1 MSFLSITIRWTFFQS
16 FLPKKSFGRFAQSY
30 LVIFKELLSY
40 RSTPL
45 KVKPSLSLDLFL
57 KSKAA
62 HKELSPTHCQAF
74 FSTFLT
80 FFKKVFQAGNSHTFI
95 FELPPKSF
103 VEPYSTSLYRWKGR
117 LLSLSWY
124 HLSTF
129 FWKKFYFFINFLLF
143 TNLHTFTSIWNFLF
157 LSFFYKV

>member
-40 RSTPL
+40 RPTPL

-74 FSTFLT
+74 SSTFLT
-80 FFKKVFQAGNSHTFI
+80 FFLKSRKNFFKIIPDCPLLHLKKASRYRHIRASCQHIFI
-95 FELPPKSF
+95 LK
-103 VEPYSTSLYRWKGR
+103 L
-117 LLSLSWY
+117 
-124 HLSTF
+124 TF
-129 FWKKFYFFINFLLF
+129 F
-143 TNLHTFTSIWNFLF
+143 
-157 LSFFYKV
+157 

>member
-16 FLPKKSFGRFAQSY
+16 CLPKKSFGWFAQSY

-62 HKELSPTHCQAF
+62 HKELSSTLCQAF
-74 FSTFLT
+74 FPT
-80 FFKKVFQAGNSHTFI
+80 FF
-95 FELPPKSF
+95 L
-103 VEPYSTSLYRWKGR
+103 
-117 LLSLSWY
+117 
-124 HLSTF
+124 F
-129 FWKKFYFFINFLLF
+129 FLKKFFKRAARIFSYLSCHRKVLLNHIQLPFIGEKAA
-143 TNLHTFTSIWNFLF
+143 
-157 LSFFYKV
+157 Y

>member
-80 FFKKVFQAGNSHTFI
+80 FFKKSFSSRQLSYFHIRAATEKFCWTI
-95 FELPPKSF
+95 FNFPLSVKRPPIKPFLISF
-103 VEPYSTSLYRWKGR
+103 VNVFL
-117 LLSLSWY
+117 
-124 HLSTF
+124 
-129 FWKKFYFFINFLLF
+129 KKIL
-143 TNLHTFTSIWNFLF
+143 
-157 LSFFYKV
+157 FFYKFFIVY